1 MKSILVPVEKHDL
14 ITSMLECATRL
25 AGIFSGTV
33 EGVALRLPQISV
45 VGPDPVVTVTFPR
58 AEQEDMEILATARRI
73 FDAYVASE
81 AASTIPDGQRPRHHW
96 RAVDPVDD
104 AALASLAR
112 VYDLTVVG
120 RPQSGTAGPR
130 MTTLEAV
137 LFESGRPLLI
147 APPEAPRSLG
157 ERIVISWNCS
167 SESARTVAYAM
178 PLLLKAR
185 EVAVLTVEEAV
196 VPGPSGKEL
205 ADCLA
210 AHGIAARELTVL
222 AGGRKPGEA
231 ILDEARRLGADL
243 LVKGAYTQSRIRQMI
258 FGGATSHILWN
269 AELPVF
275 IAH

>member
-14 ITSMLECATRL
+14 VTSMLECAARI
-25 AGIFSGTV
+25 AGMFSGTV

-58 AEQEDMEILATARRI
+58 AEQEDLEILAAARQI
-73 FDAYVASE
+73 FDAYFASE
-81 AASTIPDGQRPRHHW
+81 AASSLPEGKRPRHRW
-96 RAVDPVDD
+96 RAIDPVDD

-147 APPEAPRSLG
+147 APPEVPHSLG

-178 PLLLKAR
+178 PLLVKAR
-185 EVAVLTVEEAV
+185 EVTVLTVEGAV

-210 AHGIAARELTVL
+210 AHGIEARELTIL

-231 ILDEARRLGADL
+231 ILDEARRLGGDL
-243 LVKGAYTQSRIRQMI
+243 LVKGAYTQSRLRQMI
-258 FGGATSHILWN
+258 FGGATSHILSN
-269 AELPVF
+269 TELPVF
-275 IAH
+275 MAH